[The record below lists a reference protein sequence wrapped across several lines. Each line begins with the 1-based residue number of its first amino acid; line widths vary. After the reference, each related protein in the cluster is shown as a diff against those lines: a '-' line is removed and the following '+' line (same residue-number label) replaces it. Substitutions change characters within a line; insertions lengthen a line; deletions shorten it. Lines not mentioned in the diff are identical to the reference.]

1 MNSASPLVMIHGL
14 LGSINYFAPADHLDG
29 ITVHTPDLQ
38 GYGTNRQAAAQA
50 VTLEGQAL
58 HVADHLRK
66 HVDGPAWLLGHSVG
80 GVVAM
85 LVASQAPDLVR
96 GLISVEGNFTLN
108 DAFWCS
114 KVAPMSLVDWQTEY
128 QRMCSDETAWL
139 LASGIASTPERAL
152 WARRILD
159 NQPAATVQAMARA
172 VVAATG
178 RPDYLARVK
187 DVVDAGTPVCLLAG
201 ENSRAGWDVP
211 AWVTAAARRN
221 IVLDGVG
228 HMMMLES
235 PQAFCRAVRDIVQD

>member
-1 MNSASPLVMIHGL
+1 MNSSSPLVMIHGL
-14 LGSINYFAPADHLDG
+14 LGSINYFAPADHLGG
-29 ITVHTPDLQ
+29 ITVHTPDLL
-38 GYGTNRQAAAQA
+38 GYGTNRRADLRT
-50 VTLEGQAL
+50 VTLEGQAR

-66 HVDGPAWLLGHSVG
+66 QVVGPAWLLGHSVG
-80 GVVAM
+80 GAVAM

-114 KVAPMSLVDWQTEY
+114 KVAPMSQADWQTEY
-128 QRMCSDETAWL
+128 QRLCSDETAWL
-139 LASGIASTPERAL
+139 RASGIAPTPDRTQ
-152 WARRILD
+152 WARRIFD
-159 NQPAATVQAMARA
+159 NQPATTVQAMARA

-187 DVVDAGTPVCLLAG
+187 DVVEAGTPICLLAG
-201 ENSRAGWDVP
+201 ETSRAGWDVP
-211 AWVTAAARRN
+211 PWVTAAAQRD

-228 HMMMLES
+228 HMLMLES